1 MCNEYNSLLKEDELI
16 LSDEIKGKTVITLGT
31 DIDDIEIHIMRD
43 AYDGEW
49 KNDKKHGRGTYTY
62 LLTGEK
68 YVGDWE
74 RGLKKGKGTF
84 TFSYGDYYEGDFDH
98 GVKHGYGIIYFKS
111 GAVFNGTW

>member
-49 KNDKKHGRGTYTY
+49 KNAYKKTRKRLLKLLEDIRDKET
-62 LLTGEK
+62 
-68 YVGDWE
+68 
-74 RGLKKGKGTF
+74 
-84 TFSYGDYYEGDFDH
+84 DYYKDETVIYAGISAIVDRIGYVVENNGIDGDE
-98 GVKHGYGIIYFKS
+98 
-111 GAVFNGTW
+111 